1 MNIII
6 IYRDKNHDTFSRYN
20 LHQYGAAYNNNIIRV
35 NKMSDNLTA
44 ALIVTALPQDRRTA
58 NIDSRRMKKKLLRG
72 GVRSSLIQFRHLHDE
87 KCTERQ
93 LSDIAR
99 QEMGKYVV

>member
-20 LHQYGAAYNNNIIRV
+20 LHQYGATH

-58 NIDSRRMKKKLLRG
+58 NIVSRRMKKKLLKG
-72 GVRSSLIQFRHLHDE
+72 GVRSSLIQFLHLHDE
-87 KCTERQ
+87 KCTERH
-93 LSDIAR
+93 LSDFAR